1 MLWKNVGHPP
11 QAFPN
16 PALRKEREGR
26 ATHCVAD
33 AREVK
38 SLGHPAVPAFPARDS
53 GGIDYFLKADFP
65 LPIRVTRRFRT
76 RRDCRSEPTGISEQK
91 SGIAQFTLDIDR

>member
-1 MLWKNVGHPP
+1 MIADLNWGGKVRYHMGGVEKRGHSP

-33 AREVK
+33 SSEVK
-38 SLGHPAVPAFPARDS
+38 SLGHLART
-53 GGIDYFLKADFP
+53 
-65 LPIRVTRRFRT
+65 V
-76 RRDCRSEPTGISEQK
+76 
-91 SGIAQFTLDIDR
+91 

>member
-1 MLWKNVGHPP
+1 MITDLNWGGKVRYHKDAVEKRGHSP

-38 SLGHPAVPAFPARDS
+38 SLGHPAH
-53 GGIDYFLKADFP
+53 
-65 LPIRVTRRFRT
+65 
-76 RRDCRSEPTGISEQK
+76 
-91 SGIAQFTLDIDR
+91 

>member
-1 MLWKNVGHPP
+1 MDGVEKRGHSP

-38 SLGHPAVPAFPARDS
+38 SLGHPAASISFSTSTVRNRICRRS
-53 GGIDYFLKADFP
+53 METSRGIGDLEGF
-65 LPIRVTRRFRT
+65 VTLAVYG
-76 RRDCRSEPTGISEQK
+76 RSSISQ
-91 SGIAQFTLDIDR
+91 